1 MSLRGI
7 ASRAGVAAGW
17 LALGISLLLA
27 SPGVRTARAEDPGEF
42 ERFVRF
48 TGEGAAPD
56 AAAAVAGEACQARSG
71 VESRRAAIAWMR
83 EAQLR
88 AAAQMRPGTPGVD
101 LGNGVVLLNNR
112 GYNYGPGPMVDA
124 AQLEAELRLSR

>member
-1 MSLRGI
+1 MSLRGVT
-7 ASRAGVAAGW
+7 SRVVVAGGW

-42 ERFVRF
+42 ERFSRF
-48 TGEGAAPD
+48 MGQGSAPD
-56 AAAAVAGEACQARSG
+56 AASAGGEACQTRSG
-71 VESRRAAIAWMR
+71 AESRRAAIALMR

-112 GYNYGPGPMVDA
+112 GYNYGPGPLVDA
-124 AQLEAELRLSR
+124 AQLEAELRLPR